1 HFSFSSRSRHT
12 RSKRDWSSDV
22 CSSDLWN
29 TLNLDPPN
37 LRGWFKV
44 SPIQLFHGGYAL
56 LHSVNTVPEPGDI
69 ICSLVTHLGP
79 MSILDFNHGHILK
92 RSEERRVGKESRSL
106 WRQT

>member
-1 HFSFSSRSRHT
+1 RRH
-12 RSKRDWSSDV
+12 
-22 CSSDLWN
+22 WN

-79 MSILDFNHGHILK
+79 MIILDFNHGHILK
-92 RSEERRVGKESRSL
+92 HTTVLCVTLTLGQTNRTSLLYTIISRVHPVWGG
-106 WRQT
+106 